1 MNCKTLE
8 WKNKELI
15 LIDQTKLPNEVEFVT
30 LNTLQGVFDSIKDM
44 IVRGAPAIGVTAA
57 YGVAIAANNIAI
69 DTVEEFKAELLKQC
83 EYLETA
89 RPTAVNLSW
98 AIHEMEKVVANY
110 TGDSVEELK
119 KQLEEAAIDI
129 HNSDIAINKAIGENL
144 LSLLKDNDTVLTHC
158 NAGALAT
165 SEYGTALSPFY
176 LAKEKGMTLK
186 VYADETRPRQQG
198 ARLTAFELF
207 NAGVDVTLITD
218 NMAAEVMK
226 EGKINAVIVGCDRI
240 ASNGDT
246 ANKIGTLGVAIL
258 ANYFNIPVYI
268 AAPTPTIDMAIA
280 TGADIPIEE
289 RNGEE
294 ITIINGDYVA
304 PKGVKTYNPAFD
316 VTPSELITAIVTE
329 KGIVRAPFK
338 DGLKQLFENK

>member
-8 WKNKELI
+8 WKNKQLI

-69 DTVEEFKAELLKQC
+69 DTVEEFKTELLKQC

-98 AIHEMEKVVANY
+98 AIHEMEKVVTNY

-165 SEYGTALSPFY
+165 TEYGTAL
-176 LAKEKGMTLK
+176 
-186 VYADETRPRQQG
+186 
-198 ARLTAFELF
+198 
-207 NAGVDVTLITD
+207 
-218 NMAAEVMK
+218 
-226 EGKINAVIVGCDRI
+226 
-240 ASNGDT
+240 
-246 ANKIGTLGVAIL
+246 
-258 ANYFNIPVYI
+258 
-268 AAPTPTIDMAIA
+268 
-280 TGADIPIEE
+280 
-289 RNGEE
+289 
-294 ITIINGDYVA
+294 
-304 PKGVKTYNPAFD
+304 
-316 VTPSELITAIVTE
+316 
-329 KGIVRAPFK
+329 
-338 DGLKQLFENK
+338 